1 MQFQIYKDVQNHW
14 RWRLLAA
21 NHKTIADSGESYW
34 NRDDCLKAIALVK
47 SSAAAP
53 VYEV

>member
-1 MQFQIYKDVQNHW
+1 MRYVVYQDQQRYW

-21 NHKTIADSGESYW
+21 NNRIIADSGESYF
-34 NRDDCLKAIALVK
+34 NKQDCVNAIALVK

-53 VYEV
+53 VQS